1 MNDVTQ
7 PGLADCAE
15 IYYSPGEVFE
25 RRRGGEWGGPY
36 FVFIIAMIVIFFATR
51 GLLQPMMDAETNRGL
66 AKMATNPDV
75 SPEQLEAARNMGQKF
90 VVFGVAF
97 FVLVIPFLSGLF
109 LKLVSKIAG
118 AAVTLKQTMAIGV
131 LSLFPMILSS
141 VLAGAQGAVLDESA
155 QTGKYAF
162 SIGPARFL
170 DPDTAS
176 PLMMAIAGHFDLFQ
190 LWIFFL
196 MGLGVKVM
204 GRTSNG
210 TAVAVGVGMWVVS
223 LLPALIGGLLGR

>member
-1 MNDVTQ
+1 MNDVTK

-36 FVFIIAMIVIFFATR
+36 LVFVIAMIVIFFATR
-51 GLLQPMMDAETNRGL
+51 GLLQPMMDAETNRSL

-75 SPEQLEAARNMGQKF
+75 TPEQLEAARNMGQKF
-90 VVFGVAF
+90 AVFGVAF
-97 FVLVIPFLSGLF
+97 FVVVIPFLAGLF
-109 LKLVSKIAG
+109 LRLVSKIAG

-141 VLAGAQGAVLDESA
+141 VVAGAQGAVLDESA
-155 QTGKYAF
+155 QTGRYAF

-170 DPDTAS
+170 NPDTTS
-176 PLMMAIAGHFDLFQ
+176 PLAMGIAGHFDLFQ

-204 GRTSNG
+204 GRTSTG

-223 LLPALIGGLLGR
+223 LLPALLGSLFS